1 MSLDGIPDW
10 LDPARIVR
18 EAEKASG
25 GEAEVYIIISRE
37 VDVHA
42 KHDGVEKAAT
52 RLEVS
57 VGVRVSVD
65 GRVGGARGQV
75 SGTGDLEEIIREAV
89 SIARGTP
96 RDEYWKGFNPRV
108 ATSPGAPRH
117 LYDPETAEA
126 GPAELASLL
135 GKVAKAVEEEGAV
148 LGGAVARVSARVRM
162 YANSHGGPLEERS
175 TSFGLWLE
183 AVKGE
188 GTYFEVIDSTRIEAE
203 RAIEKAARAA
213 RRALEA
219 DGARG
224 LEEAVR
230 GQLLMEPLVAGD
242 VLTVLMAPALS
253 AEAVIEGR
261 SPLAGKLGSAV
272 ISKSLTVRDDPF
284 VEFRPEARRFDD
296 EGHPA
301 SPRALVEDG
310 VLKAYLH
317 AYYTFN
323 RFGEGG
329 GPGNA
334 VRRSPWARPQP
345 GQSTLVL
352 EPSQAKPGIEDL
364 AHLMDRGVIV
374 TGVIGLWMSRPES
387 GRLTATITHGY
398 LVERGSVVRPI
409 KGASLLA
416 NLYYI
421 PGEGFIAAAG
431 EPECSGG
438 ACSPALLVDGA
449 TIS

>member
-1 MSLDGIPDW
+1 MK
-10 LDPARIVR
+10 IVR

-25 GEAEVYIIISRE
+25 GEAEVYIIVTRE

-42 KHDGVEKAAT
+42 KHDGVEKAAA

-57 VGVRVSVD
+57 VGVRVSVE
-65 GRVGGARGQV
+65 GRVGGAGGQD
-75 SGTGDLEEIIREAV
+75 SGTGDLKEIIRAAV

-96 RDEYWKGFNPRV
+96 RDEYWKGFNPKV
-108 ATSPGAPRH
+108 ARSPDEPRH
-117 LYDPETAEA
+117 LYDPETAGA

-135 GKVAKAVEEEGAV
+135 GKVAKTIEAEGAM
-148 LGGAVARVSARVRM
+148 LGGAMARASAKLRI
-162 YANSHGGPLEERS
+162 YANSQGGSLEEQS
-175 TSFGLWLE
+175 TSFDLWLE

-188 GTYFEVIDSTRIEAE
+188 GTYFEVIDSTRIEEE

-224 LEEAVR
+224 LEETIR
-230 GQLLMEPLVAGD
+230 GRLLLEPLVAGD
-242 VLTVLMAPALS
+242 VLTVLLAPALS

-261 SPLAGKLGSAV
+261 SPLAGKLGCTA
-272 ISKSLTVRDDPF
+272 ISKGLTLRDDPF

-296 EGHPA
+296 EGYPA
-301 SPRALVEDG
+301 SPKVLVEDG

-317 AYYTFN
+317 THYTFN
-323 RFGEGG
+323 RLSEGG

-334 VRRSPWARPQP
+334 VRRSPRARPQP
-345 GQSTLVL
+345 GYSTLVL

-364 AHLMDRGVIV
+364 ARLIDR
-374 TGVIGLWMSRPES
+374 GVIGLWMSRPES

-398 LVERGSVVRPI
+398 LVEKGSVLRPI

-421 PGEGFIAAAG
+421 LGEGFIAAAG
-431 EPECSGG
+431 KPECFEG